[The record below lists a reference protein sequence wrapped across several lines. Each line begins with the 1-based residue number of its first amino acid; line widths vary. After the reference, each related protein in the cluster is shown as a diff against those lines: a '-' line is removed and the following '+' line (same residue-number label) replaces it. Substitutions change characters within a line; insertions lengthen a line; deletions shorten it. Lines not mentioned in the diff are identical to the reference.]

1 MNTRMFLLLLTG
13 LVLVLFTVP
22 AAHADEIVGIGG
34 LRLDV
39 KGNGGKGTPVIV
51 WPRNGKMNQQWSYNG
66 REIRTASGLCL
77 DVKGRGGKGTQLI
90 VWPCNGQSNQSW
102 DWVADGTIQSGNG
115 MCMDVA
121 GGKAVQGANVIIW
134 PCHGRANQQWR

>member
-1 MNTRMFLLLLTG
+1 MNVKMFPLFLAG
-13 LVLVLFTVP
+13 LVLVLFTGS
-22 AAHADEIVGIGG
+22 AACAEEIVGIGE

-51 WPRNGKMNQQWSYNG
+51 WPRNGKRNQQWAYNG
-66 REIRTASGLCL
+66 QQIQTASGLCL
-77 DVKGRGGKGTQLI
+77 DVKGGGGRGTQLI
-90 VWPCNGQSNQSW
+90 VWPCNGQSNQAW
-102 DWVADGTIQSGNG
+102 DWFDDGTIRSKNG

-134 PCHGRANQQWR
+134 PCHGRANQKWR